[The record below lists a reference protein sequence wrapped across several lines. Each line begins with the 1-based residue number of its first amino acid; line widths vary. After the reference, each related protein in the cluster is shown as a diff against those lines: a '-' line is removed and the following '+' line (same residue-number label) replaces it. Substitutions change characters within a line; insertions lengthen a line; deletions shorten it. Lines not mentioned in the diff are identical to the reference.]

1 MLDEQ
6 TTNDENLQSDNQ
18 PVNQHLCMHAHFA
31 MAFSPS
37 NSDHTEQC
45 SLTFNAP
52 ISQG

>member
-6 TTNDENLQSDNQ
+6 TTTDENLQSDDQ
-18 PVNQHLCMHAHFA
+18 PVNQHLCIHAYFTVT
-31 MAFSPS
+31 FSTS

-52 ISQG
+52 ILQG